1 MENRGNSCGFMFQQF
16 NYLFLLTVVPLV
28 FFWVVCEGWDR
39 TPFICTRIIL
49 VMEVLSMMV
58 QKVVGGVFLAGLHI
72 EGGRNLS
79 LTICND
85 TILFLLG
92 ESRTT

>member
-1 MENRGNSCGFMFQQF
+1 
-16 NYLFLLTVVPLV
+16 
-28 FFWVVCEGWDR
+28 
-39 TPFICTRIIL
+39 
-49 VMEVLSMMV
+49 MMV

-92 ESRTT
+92 DSRTT